1 MVGDSVKRVPTYIP
15 GLDSQIGGGPPEG
28 SLILVRGEPGTGKTI
43 LVLQS
48 IYNAALQGEPGI
60 YFTFDETPQNLAW
73 YSATFGWNIGAL
85 QQERR
90 FYIYYLAENEYERF
104 RPDRVD
110 TLKQRL
116 EYIIKS
122 TEAKRVAIDSMTTI
136 SHYLIGALGLSTELQ
151 LRSAILPVV
160 RSLNDLAKSLNI
172 LLYLVI
178 HPSDPAAPVYE
189 ALSDGVF
196 DLVYYKDIGGITQR
210 GLKIT
215 KLRSTKHPL
224 DTLGVWIEKNGM
236 EIESL

>member
-1 MVGDSVKRVPTYIP
+1 VKRLPTYIP
-15 GLDSQIGGGPPEG
+15 GLDAQISGGPPEG
-28 SLILVRGEPGTGKTI
+28 SLVLVRGAPGTGKTV

-48 IYNAALQGEPGI
+48 LYSAALQGEPGI

-85 QQERR
+85 QQEKR
-90 FYIYYLAENEYERF
+90 FYIYYLSEAEYERF

-122 TEAKRVAIDSMTTI
+122 TGAKRVAIDSMTTI
-136 SHYLIGALGLSTELQ
+136 SHYLINTLGISTDLQ
-151 LRSAILPVV
+151 LRSAMLPVV
-160 RSLNDLAKSLNI
+160 KALNELAKSLNI
-172 LLYLVI
+172 LLYVVI

-189 ALSDGVF
+189 ALSDGIF
-196 DLVYYKDIGGITQR
+196 DIIYYKDIGGITQR

-224 DTLGVWIEKNGM
+224 DVLGVWIEKHGM
-236 EIESL
+236 EVESL

>member
-1 MVGDSVKRVPTYIP
+1 MRRVPTYIP
-15 GLDSQIGGGPPEG
+15 GLDAQISGGPPEG

-48 IYNAALQGEPGI
+48 LYNAALQGEPGI

-73 YSATFGWNIGAL
+73 YSATFGWNIGAM
-85 QQERR
+85 QKEKR
-90 FYIYYLAENEYERF
+90 FYIYYLSEAEYERF

-122 TEAKRVAIDSMTTI
+122 TGAKRVAIDSMTTI
-136 SHYLIGALGLSTELQ
+136 SHYLVSALGISSELQ
-151 LRSAILPVV
+151 LRSAMLPVIKAF
-160 RSLNDLAKSLNI
+160 NEIAKSLNI
-172 LLYLVI
+172 LLYVVI
-178 HPSDPAAPVYE
+178 HPSDPAAPVYG

-210 GLKIT
+210 GLRIT

-224 DTLGVWIEKNGM
+224 DVLGIWIDKDGM
-236 EIESL
+236 DVESL

>member
-1 MVGDSVKRVPTYIP
+1 VRRVPTYIP
-15 GLDSQIGGGPPEG
+15 GLDAQISGGPPEG

-48 IYNAALQGEPGI
+48 LYNAALQGEPGI

-73 YSATFGWNIGAL
+73 YSATFGWNIGAM
-85 QQERR
+85 QREKR
-90 FYIYYLAENEYERF
+90 FYIYYLSEAEYERF

-122 TEAKRVAIDSMTTI
+122 TGAKRVAIDSMTTI
-136 SHYLIGALGLSTELQ
+136 SHYLVNALGISSELQ
-151 LRSAILPVV
+151 LRSAMLPVV
-160 RSLNDLAKSLNI
+160 RAFNEIAKSLNVI
-172 LLYLVI
+172 LYVVI

-210 GLKIT
+210 GLRIT

-224 DTLGVWIEKNGM
+224 DVLGVWIDKDGM
-236 EIESL
+236 DVESL

>member
-1 MVGDSVKRVPTYIP
+1 MRRLPTYIP
-15 GLDSQIGGGPPEG
+15 GLDAQISGGPPEG
-28 SLILVRGEPGTGKTI
+28 SLVLVRGEPGTGKTI

-48 IYNAALQGEPGI
+48 LYSAALQGEPGI
-60 YFTFDETPQNLAW
+60 FFTFDETPQNLAW

-85 QQERR
+85 QQEKR
-90 FYIYYLAENEYERF
+90 FYIYYLSEAEYERF

-122 TEAKRVAIDSMTTI
+122 TGAKRVAIDSMTTI
-136 SHYLIGALGLSTELQ
+136 SHYLINALGISTDLQ
-151 LRSAILPVV
+151 LRSAMLPVIKT
-160 RSLNDLAKSLNI
+160 LNELAKSLNI
-172 LLYLVI
+172 LLYIVI

-196 DLVYYKDIGGITQR
+196 DLIYYKDIGGITQR

-224 DTLGVWIEKNGM
+224 DVLGVWIEKHGM
-236 EIESL
+236 EVESL